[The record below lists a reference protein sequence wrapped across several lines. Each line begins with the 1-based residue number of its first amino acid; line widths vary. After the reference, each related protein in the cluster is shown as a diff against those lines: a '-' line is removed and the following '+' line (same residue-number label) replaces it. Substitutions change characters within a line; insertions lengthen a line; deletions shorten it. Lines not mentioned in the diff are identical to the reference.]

1 MERRNNMAKRL
12 QVIKAVLNDSW
23 VKPYLQQNKKLI
35 FLVLLLGTL
44 TFFSASALMFTSGYL
59 ISKSATVPENIL
71 MIYVPI
77 VLVRAFGIARPV
89 FRYLERLTSHNVV
102 LKFLSAMRVRLYKK
116 LETQALTFRSRFSTG
131 DLLGVLADDLE
142 QMQNLYLKTIFP
154 TVIGLIVY
162 MIAVIALGF
171 FSIPFALFM
180 ALFLFVLV
188 VLFPLVS
195 LLVMRQKQARSKQSR
210 NELYKSLGDAV
221 MGISDW
227 KISGRQADFL
237 KSYEQQELMQDELES
252 EMEQFNRRRN
262 FLFHVMVTMI
272 VLAMIWFASHSVE
285 TGGLTH
291 VWIAAFVL
299 VAFPI
304 MEAFAPISD
313 AVSHLPS
320 YENSLIRM
328 NKLDQTNVEKHE
340 TNVQVVEDLLK
351 QPALTIQMKNVDFSY
366 DQAVDKPVLRD
377 FSLQISQGE
386 QIAILGK
393 SGAGKSTIAKL
404 LLGAISPTKGSVL
417 INNIPVAQ
425 LHDDSSKFIAVLQ
438 QKPHLFDTSVM
449 NNIRL
454 GNPSAS
460 DEEVIEVAK
469 QVKMHDLISSLPD
482 GYHTRMRELG
492 GRFSGGE
499 RQRIALAR
507 ILLQQSPI
515 VILDEPTVGLDAVTE
530 RDLLNTIFASLQGK
544 TLIWITHH
552 LVGVEKMDQIVF
564 IENGQVQMQGTHQQL
579 LQSHE
584 RYSNLYRL
592 DKPFYNV

>member
-1 MERRNNMAKRL
+1 MAKRL
-12 QVIKAVLNDSW
+12 QVIKAVLDDSW

-116 LETQALTFRSRFSTG
+116 LEAQALTFRSRFSTG

-142 QMQNLYLKTIFP
+142 QMQNLYLKTVFP
-154 TVIGLIVY
+154 SVIALIVY

-171 FSIPFALFM
+171 FSIPFALLM
-180 ALFLFVLV
+180 TLFLFILV

-210 NELYKSLGDAV
+210 NELYKRLGDAV

-237 KSYEQQELMQDELES
+237 KSYEQQEMLQDHLES
-252 EMEQFNRRRN
+252 QMEQFNRRRN
-262 FLFHVMVTMI
+262 FIFQVMVTII
-272 VLAMIWFASHSVE
+272 VLAMIWFASNSVE
-285 TGGLTH
+285 TGVLTH

-299 VAFPI
+299 VAFPVL
-304 MEAFAPISD
+304 EAFAPISD
-313 AVSHLPS
+313 AVSQLPS

-328 NKLDQTNVEKHE
+328 NGIDQTNEKKNE
-340 TNVQVVEDLLK
+340 TNAQVVEDLLK
-351 QPALTIQMKNVDFSY
+351 QSALTIQMKNVDFSY
-366 DQAVDKPVLRD
+366 SQEAGKFVLCD

-404 LLGAISPTKGSVL
+404 LLGAISPTNGSVL
-417 INNIPVAQ
+417 INDVPVAQ
-425 LHDDSSKFIAVLQ
+425 LHDDISKFIAVLQ

-460 DEEVIEVAK
+460 DEEVIEAAK
-469 QVKMHDLISSLPD
+469 QVKMHDLISTLPD

-530 RDLLNTIFASLQGK
+530 RDLLNTIFTSLQGK

-564 IENGQVQMQGTHQQL
+564 IENGQVQMKGTHKQL
-579 LQSHE
+579 LQSYE
-584 RYSNLYRL
+584 RYGNLYRL
-592 DKPFYNV
+592 DKPFYS

>member
-1 MERRNNMAKRL
+1 MAKRL
-12 QVIKAVLNDSW
+12 QVVKAVLDDSW

-102 LKFLSAMRVRLYKK
+102 LKFLSAMRVRLYQK
-116 LETQALTFRSRFSTG
+116 LEVQALAFRSRFSTG

-142 QMQNLYLKTIFP
+142 QMQNLYLKTVFP
-154 TVIGLIVY
+154 SVIALIVY

-171 FSIPFALFM
+171 FSIPFALLM
-180 ALFLFVLV
+180 ALFLFILV

-210 NELYKSLGDAV
+210 NELYKRLGDAV

-237 KSYEQQELMQDELES
+237 NSYEKQEMMQDELES
-252 EMEQFNRRRN
+252 QIEQFNRRRN
-262 FLFHVMVTMI
+262 FLFHVMVTI
-272 VLAMIWFASHSVE
+272 ITLAMIWFASNSAD
-285 TGGLTH
+285 TGVFTH

-299 VAFPI
+299 VVFPVI
-304 MEAFAPISD
+304 EAFAPISE

-320 YENSLIRM
+320 YENSLSRM
-328 NKLDQTNVEKHE
+328 NNIDETNVEKNE
-340 TNVQVVEDLLK
+340 TNAQAVENLL
-351 QPALTIQMKNVDFSY
+351 QQQALTIQMKNVDFSY
-366 DQAVDKPVLRD
+366 GQAVDNLVLRN
-377 FSLQISQGE
+377 FSLQIAQGQ

-404 LLGAISPTKGSVL
+404 LLGAVNPTNGCVS
-417 INNIPVAQ
+417 INDIPVAQ
-425 LHDDSSKFIAVLQ
+425 LHDDMSKFIAVLQ

-454 GNPSAS
+454 GNPDAS

-469 QVKMHDLISSLPD
+469 QVKMHETISALPD

-530 RDLLNTIFASLQGK
+530 RDLLNTIFTSLQGK

-564 IENGQVQMQGTHQQL
+564 IENGQVQMKGTHEQL
-579 LQSHE
+579 LQSYE
-584 RYSNLYRL
+584 RYGNLYRM

>member
-1 MERRNNMAKRL
+1 MAKRL
-12 QVIKAVLNDSW
+12 QVIKAVLDDSW

-116 LETQALTFRSRFSTG
+116 LEAQALTFRSRFSTG

-142 QMQNLYLKTIFP
+142 QMQNLYLKTVFP
-154 TVIGLIVY
+154 SVIALIVY

-171 FSIPFALFM
+171 FSIPFALLM
-180 ALFLFVLV
+180 TLFLFILV

-210 NELYKSLGDAV
+210 NELYKRLGDAV

-237 KSYEQQELMQDELES
+237 KSYEQQEMLQDHLES
-252 EMEQFNRRRN
+252 QMEQFNRRRN
-262 FLFHVMVTMI
+262 FIFQVMVTII
-272 VLAMIWFASHSVE
+272 VLAMIWFASNSVE
-285 TGGLTH
+285 TGVLTH

-299 VAFPI
+299 VAFPVL
-304 MEAFAPISD
+304 EAFAPISD
-313 AVSHLPS
+313 AVSQLPS

-328 NKLDQTNVEKHE
+328 NGIDQTNEKKNE
-340 TNVQVVEDLLK
+340 TNAQVVEDLLK
-351 QPALTIQMKNVDFSY
+351 QSALTIQMKNVDFSY
-366 DQAVDKPVLRD
+366 SQEAGKFVLCD

-404 LLGAISPTKGSVL
+404 LLGAISPTNGSVL
-417 INNIPVAQ
+417 INDVPVAQ
-425 LHDDSSKFIAVLQ
+425 LHDDISKFIAVLQ

-460 DEEVIEVAK
+460 DEEVIEAAK
-469 QVKMHDLISSLPD
+469 QVKMHDLISTLPD

-530 RDLLNTIFASLQGK
+530 RDLLNTIFTSLQGK

-564 IENGQVQMQGTHQQL
+564 IENGQVQMKGTHQQL
-579 LQSHE
+579 LQSYE
-584 RYSNLYRL
+584 RYGNLYRL
-592 DKPFYNV
+592 DKPFYS

>member
-12 QVIKAVLNDSW
+12 QVVQAVLNDSW
-23 VKPYLQQNKKLI
+23 VKPYVQQNKKLL
-35 FLVLLLGTL
+35 FLVLVLGTL

-102 LKFLSAMRVRLYKK
+102 LKFLSAMRVRLYQK
-116 LETQALTFRSRFSTG
+116 LEVQALNFRSRFSTG

-154 TVIGLIVY
+154 SVIALIVY

-171 FSIPFALFM
+171 FSIPFALLM
-180 ALFLFVLV
+180 ALFLFILV

-195 LLVMRQKQARSKQSR
+195 LLVMRQKQTRSKQSR
-210 NELYKSLGDAV
+210 NELYKRLGDAV

-237 KSYEQQELMQDELES
+237 KSYEKQEMLQDQIELQ
-252 EMEQFNRRRN
+252 MEQFSRRRN
-262 FLFHVMVTMI
+262 FLFQVMVTII
-272 VLAMIWFASHSVE
+272 VLAMIAFASHSVE
-285 TGGLTH
+285 TGGFTH

-299 VAFPI
+299 VVFPVI
-304 MEAFAPISD
+304 EAFAPISE

-320 YENSLIRM
+320 YENSLVRM
-328 NKLDQTNVEKHE
+328 NNIEQTMEEVNE
-340 TNVQVVEDLLK
+340 TNAQVADNLIT
-351 QPALTIQMKNVDFSY
+351 QQAFTIQMTNVDFSY
-366 DQAVDKPVLRD
+366 EQQGDDLVLRD
-377 FSLQISQGE
+377 FSLTISQGE
-386 QIAILGK
+386 KVAILGK

-404 LLGAISPTKGSVL
+404 LLHAISPTNGHVL
-417 INNIPVAQ
+417 INDIPVAQ
-425 LHDDSSKFIAVLQ
+425 LHDEMHKFIAVLQ

-469 QVKMHDLISSLPD
+469 QVKMHDMISALPD

-515 VILDEPTVGLDAVTE
+515 VILDEPTVGLDAITE
-530 RDLLNTIFASLQGK
+530 RNLLNTIFASLQGK
-544 TLIWITHH
+544 TVIWITHH

-564 IENGQVQMQGTHQQL
+564 LENGQIQMKGTHEQL
-579 LQSHE
+579 LQSSE
-584 RYSNLYRL
+584 RYANLYRM
-592 DKPFYNV
+592 DKPFY

>member
-1 MERRNNMAKRL
+1 MAKRL
-12 QVIKAVLNDSW
+12 QVIKAVLDDSW

-116 LETQALTFRSRFSTG
+116 LEAQALTFRSRFSTG

-142 QMQNLYLKTIFP
+142 QMQNLYLKTVFP
-154 TVIGLIVY
+154 SVIALIVY

-171 FSIPFALFM
+171 FSIPFALLM
-180 ALFLFVLV
+180 TLFLFILV

-210 NELYKSLGDAV
+210 NELYKRLGDAM

-237 KSYEQQELMQDELES
+237 KSYEQQEMLQDHLES
-252 EMEQFNRRRN
+252 QMEQFNRRRN
-262 FLFHVMVTMI
+262 FIFQVMVTII
-272 VLAMIWFASHSVE
+272 VLAMIWFASNSVE
-285 TGGLTH
+285 TGVLTH

-299 VAFPI
+299 VAFPVL
-304 MEAFAPISD
+304 EAFAPISD
-313 AVSHLPS
+313 AVSQLPS

-328 NKLDQTNVEKHE
+328 NGIDQTNEKKNE
-340 TNVQVVEDLLK
+340 TNAQVVEDLLK
-351 QPALTIQMKNVDFSY
+351 QSALTIQMKNVDFSY
-366 DQAVDKPVLRD
+366 SQEAGKFVLCD

-404 LLGAISPTKGSVL
+404 LLGAISPTNGSVL
-417 INNIPVAQ
+417 INDVPVAQ
-425 LHDDSSKFIAVLQ
+425 LHDDISKFIAVLQ

-460 DEEVIEVAK
+460 DEEVIEAAK
-469 QVKMHDLISSLPD
+469 QVKMHDLISTLPD

-530 RDLLNTIFASLQGK
+530 RDLLNTIFTSLQGK

-564 IENGQVQMQGTHQQL
+564 IENGQVQMKGTHQQL
-579 LQSHE
+579 LQSYE
-584 RYSNLYRL
+584 RYGNLYRL
-592 DKPFYNV
+592 DKPFYS

>member
-1 MERRNNMAKRL
+1 MAKRL
-12 QVIKAVLNDSW
+12 QVIKAVLDDSW

-116 LETQALTFRSRFSTG
+116 LEAQALTFRSRFSTG

-142 QMQNLYLKTIFP
+142 QMQNLYLKTVFP
-154 TVIGLIVY
+154 SVIALIVY

-171 FSIPFALFM
+171 FSIPFALLM
-180 ALFLFVLV
+180 TLFLFILV

-210 NELYKSLGDAV
+210 NELYKRLGDAV

-237 KSYEQQELMQDELES
+237 KSYEQQEMLQDHLES
-252 EMEQFNRRRN
+252 QMEQFNRRRN
-262 FLFHVMVTMI
+262 FIFQVMVTII
-272 VLAMIWFASHSVE
+272 VLAMIWFASNSVE
-285 TGGLTH
+285 TGVLTH

-299 VAFPI
+299 VAFPVL
-304 MEAFAPISD
+304 EAFAPISD
-313 AVSHLPS
+313 AVSQLPS

-328 NKLDQTNVEKHE
+328 NGIDQTNEKKNE
-340 TNVQVVEDLLK
+340 TNAQVVEDLLK
-351 QPALTIQMKNVDFSY
+351 QSALMIQMKNVDFSY
-366 DQAVDKPVLRD
+366 SQEAGKFVLCD

-404 LLGAISPTKGSVL
+404 LLGAISPTNGSVL
-417 INNIPVAQ
+417 INDVPVAQ
-425 LHDDSSKFIAVLQ
+425 LHDDISKFIAVLQ

-460 DEEVIEVAK
+460 DEEVIEAAK
-469 QVKMHDLISSLPD
+469 QVKMHDLISTLPD

-530 RDLLNTIFASLQGK
+530 RDLLNTIFTSLQGK

-564 IENGQVQMQGTHQQL
+564 IENGQVQMKGTHQQL
-579 LQSHE
+579 LQSYE
-584 RYSNLYRL
+584 RYGNLYRL
-592 DKPFYNV
+592 DKPFYS